1 MGEYEAML
9 HDLGSLLDGL
19 ASPDPAVRD
28 GWAYAELAQGIE
40 SGRFAADW
48 DAIRESAL
56 RHLRSDEPQART
68 FAPLVLR
75 WLVLAGDRDEAAY
88 RAVAAWYL
96 SESDTRGYD
105 EGLGWLHAVAHGAD
119 YLAAAAETGIAGG
132 NQVLE
137 LLARRT
143 ALPGPV
149 WRDQENARVAYAV
162 LHALSAAHRADQDGV
177 RVFAAPISDAL
188 SAFEVA
194 AADGSD
200 AGRPPAWLANVH
212 STVATIYVAV
222 AEDPLPGQA
231 VDTRPWEAGLRAEL
245 AALMS
250 RMTPWLF
257 TPSPRIHQSA
267 PRHDRTPASAEGP
280 TQGAG

>member
-1 MGEYEAML
+1 MSEYEAMR

-28 GWAYAELAQGIE
+28 GWAYNELAEGIG

-56 RHLRSDEPQART
+56 EHLRSDEPQARS

-75 WLVLAGDRDEAAY
+75 WLVLAGDREEAGF

-105 EGLGWLHAVAHGAD
+105 DGLGWLHAVAHGAD
-119 YLAAAAETGIAGG
+119 YLAAAAKTGIAGG

-149 WRDQENARVAYAV
+149 WRDQENARVAYAA
-162 LHALSAAHRADQDGV
+162 LQALSAAHGVNQDGV
-177 RVFAAPISDAL
+177 RTFAAPISDAL
-188 SAFEVA
+188 SAFEAGAV
-194 AADGSD
+194 DGPD
-200 AGRPPAWLANVH
+200 AGRPPAWLTNVY
-212 STVATIYVAV
+212 STLATLYVAV
-222 AEDPLPGQA
+222 AEDALPDEA
-231 VDTRPWEAGLRAEL
+231 FDTRPWQARLRAEL

-257 TPSPRIHQSA
+257 TSPPPIH
-267 PRHDRTPASAEGP
+267 
-280 TQGAG
+280 